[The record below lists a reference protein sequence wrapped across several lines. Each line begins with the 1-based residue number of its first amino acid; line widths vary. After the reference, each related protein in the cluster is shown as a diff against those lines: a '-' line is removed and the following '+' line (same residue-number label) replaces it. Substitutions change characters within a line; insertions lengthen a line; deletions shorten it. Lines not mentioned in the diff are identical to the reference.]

1 MSTITTN
8 KSLTEPAIGD
18 TGWGVTTNTNLTIL
32 DTALGGNTTLNATG
46 ASGTVTLSAAQ
57 YQSLYFIVTGTL
69 TANVT
74 YSLPS
79 GVGGQWVVYNGSSG
93 SFTVTFAS
101 AGGGTSYAVPQG
113 IRTLIVSDGTN
124 VSLSINNIGTVSGTV
139 GVSNGGTGQ
148 TSLPSQNVLIGN
160 GTYGVLSVAP
170 STANNVLTSN
180 GTSWSSASLAS
191 QFASTTGATG
201 SITMPGGVIMKWG
214 SGGAPSGSGS
224 VTFTTPFP
232 AACDNVMITISGAT
246 TPITVNPLIV
256 GASSTTG
263 FAVWGDAAQSNGFY
277 WFAIGH

>member
-1 MSTITTN
+1 MSVITPN
-8 KSLTEPAIGD
+8 KALTEPTIGD
-18 TGWGVTTNTNLTIL
+18 TGWGTTINTNLTIL
-32 DTALGGNTTLNATG
+32 DTAFGGSTTLTVTG

-113 IRTLIVSDGTN
+113 VRTLIVSDGTN
-124 VSLSINNIGTVSGTV
+124 VSLSISNIGTVSGTV

-148 TSLPSQNVLIGN
+148 TSLSSQSVLIGN
-160 GTYGVLSVAP
+160 GTSGVLAVAP

-180 GTSWSSASLAS
+180 GISWSSASLAS
-191 QFASTTGATG
+191 QFVSATGATG

-224 VTFTTPFP
+224 VSFSSSFP
-232 AACDNVMITISGAT
+232 NACNNVQITINNGSG
-246 TPITVNPLIV
+246 PITVNPMVV
-256 GASSTTG
+256 GTLSTTG
-263 FAVWGDAAQSNGFY
+263 FTVFGDATQSNGFL
-277 WFAIGH
+277 WFAVGY